1 MFIVRNV
8 PVVIEPGVEAV
19 EAEFVMC
26 EATPSSKCRTL
37 PLQLFRVPL
46 DGAAAEHLPFIP
58 STRAAHVFSPTV
70 NLEDTSV
77 LVLYDNQGRIA
88 QVFNRDE
95 TGKSWERKDVADEH
109 AGRAVTQ
116 FSVRFC
122 FSTAKTRD
130 KFMELIDGAMTQ
142 HSAGQKVDQSDVA
155 AIFGLLRRSRV
166 GPVVLPVAAD
176 RTALKSVKL

>member
-19 EAEFVMC
+19 EAEFVIC
-26 EATPSSKCRTL
+26 EQPSDEKCRTL
-37 PLQLFRVPL
+37 PMQLFRLPL
-46 DGAAAEHLPFIP
+46 DGKAAEQLPFIP
-58 STRAAHVFSPTV
+58 SIRAAHVFSTTTD
-70 NLEDTSV
+70 LEHAPI
-77 LVLYDNQGRIA
+77 LVLYDSHGRIA
-88 QVFNRDE
+88 QVFNRDD
-95 TGKSWERKDVADEH
+95 TGKAWERKDIADEH

-130 KFMELIDGAMTQ
+130 KFMELIDSAMAQ
-142 HSAGQKVDQSDVA
+142 HSAGQKIEQAEIA
-155 AIFGLLRRSRV
+155 AIFGLLRRSRT

-176 RTALKSVKL
+176 RSTLKSVRL